1 MTATE
6 LARRLAVDI
15 SVDSTNWLPVFGK
28 NDVQPNV
35 TPTKQESTTYETKGW
50 KGFTITLQEWSIVL
64 KLNRQSNSG
73 VLDTTQQLLVARIAQ
88 FGDNAHIWIRWYDSL
103 GRTTDQAWKGWAIVE
118 MSNSK
123 TGVPDLDEDTFTFT
137 GDGVLT
143 PMTAAEITAAVTA
156 AAPLI
161 VSATP
166 SGASVGQ
173 QVIISGSGFTSTVAT
188 TGVKFGATNAT
199 SWTVLSD
206 NTLIAV
212 MPAGAAGAANI
223 AVTNSVG
230 TSAAFAYTRG
240 A

>member
-1 MTATE
+1 MTTE
-6 LARRLAVDI
+6 LARRIAVDV
-15 SVDSTNWLPVFGK
+15 SVDNVNWLTLFGK
-28 NDVQPNV
+28 NDVAPNI
-35 TPTKQESTTYETKGW
+35 TPGKQESTTYETKGF
-50 KGFTITLQEWSIVL
+50 KSFEITIQEWSIVV
-64 KLNRQSNSG
+64 KINRQSNSG
-73 VLDTTQQLLVARIAQ
+73 VLDTTQQLLIARIAQ
-88 FGDNAHIWIRWYDSL
+88 FGDQARIYVRWYDNL
-103 GRTTDQAWKGWAIVE
+103 GRTTDQAWKGRAIVE

-123 TGVPDLDEDTFTFT
+123 TGVADLDEDTFTFT

-143 PMTAAEITAAVTA
+143 AMSAAEITAAVTA
-156 AAPLI
+156 AAPLV

-166 SGASVGQ
+166 VGASVGQ

-199 SWTVLSD
+199 SWIVLSD

-223 AVTNSVG
+223 VVTNSVG
-230 TSAAFAYTRG
+230 ASAAFAYARG

>member
-6 LARRLAVDI
+6 LARRLSVDI
-15 SVDSTNWLPVFGK
+15 SVDNVNWLTLYGK
-28 NDVQPNV
+28 NDVQPNI
-35 TPTKQESTTYETKGW
+35 TPTKQDATTYETKGW
-50 KGFTITLQEWSIVL
+50 KSTEVTLQEWSIVV
-64 KLNRQSNSG
+64 KLNRESNSG

-88 FGDNAHIWIRWYDSL
+88 FGDQARIYVRWYDSL
-103 GRTTDQAWKGWAIVE
+103 GRTTDQAWKGRAIVE

-123 TGVPDLDEDTFTFT
+123 TGVTDLDEDTFTFT
-137 GDGVLT
+137 GDGILT
-143 PMTAAEITAAVTA
+143 PMTASEITTAVTA

-166 SGASVGQ
+166 SAASVGQ

-212 MPAGAAGAANI
+212 VPAGTAGAANI
-223 AVTNSVG
+223 VVTNSVG
-230 TSAAFAYTRG
+230 ASAAFAYTRG